1 MKSLSS
7 STVLAACFALSAC
20 AGATEAPLAEAGY
33 PVGSLAVAA
42 IDRGDY
48 ARAEMMLEK
57 RTPLAESHPAR
68 LMNLG
73 TVYARTGRMELARAT
88 WQRVVSSDREAMVST
103 AEGRLVSTRQ
113 LAREA
118 LASASVETASR

>member
-7 STVLAACFALSAC
+7 PTVLAAFLALTAC
-20 AGATEAPLAEAGY
+20 AGVADAPLAEAGY
-33 PVGSLAVAA
+33 PRGSLAVAA

-48 ARAEMMLEK
+48 ARAEMLLEK
-57 RTPLAESHPAR
+57 RTPLSEAHPAR

-73 TVYARTGRMELARAT
+73 TVYARTGRMELARQT

-118 LASASVETASR
+118 LASASVETAAR